1 MGRLRGSLGEAGAD
15 SNRGL
20 DASKKGRAVDDD
32 LEAPPLFGA
41 AARSFIFDLG
51 LLEDAG
57 DLVADLSRLEE
68 SAVGQRRVVG
78 SGRGE
83 MPLLVGGVEA
93 IAVSDDKDVGWSTA
107 HDGSNSGSNDDG
119 SWRRRKGLVFSKTK
133 KR

>member
-93 IAVSDDKDVGWSTA
+93 IAVSGTKLAELCLVVRYHVRAG
-107 HDGSNSGSNDDG
+107 DGM
-119 SWRRRKGLVFSKTK
+119 
-133 KR
+133 